1 MHLSPRW
8 LDLNLARGSL
18 TRQSRWIKEQ
28 PTGQGSAHIH
38 QDAGDGILRSHP
50 SLRAIS
56 MPIGLVSQLQ
66 SHDELASRS
75 APFPKLEF
83 PKFDG
88 SNHCLWRDLCER
100 YFEVYSIVPFLK
112 TWFAA
117 LNFTGPALD

>member
-1 MHLSPRW
+1 MKRCIVKVSFIHYFIPLK
-8 LDLNLARGSL
+8 L
-18 TRQSRWIKEQ
+18 TWRFENRVVKVSIE
-28 PTGQGSAHIH
+28 TG
-38 QDAGDGILRSHP
+38 LRSHP

-88 SNHCLWRDLCER
+88 SNPHLWHDRCEM
-100 YFEVYSIVPFLK
+100 YFDVYTYHNSLK
-112 TWFAA
+112 T
-117 LNFTGPALD
+117 